1 MTADAVAP
9 GVAPLDAVTA
19 ERVRAVETFRFTE
32 RQARFLVEVMIHGG
46 VFAPRQYNT
55 FAGIVHGQKTQDF
68 LGKLVAGGFGRA
80 IQVGARHRG
89 RLYHVTFKPLYAA
102 IGEPD
107 NRHRKPTSLGRMV
120 QRLMLLDAV
129 LADRT
134 FTWLG
139 TERDKYTYFV
149 RLLHGRVETREFPHL
164 RFGREPLLTVRFF
177 PDKLPIGVQADRTD
191 HVFLYLITS
200 AIPADFRVFLYTH
213 AEILRPLPQ
222 WTIRVLVPQ
231 PFVESIPRFAHAARE
246 ELATPLS
253 LSQSQELQWWCRE
266 RHRRP
271 ADGIS
276 PDPERARVAAATFRS
291 PRFRVLDRLWQQHG
305 DPVIWSAQSAVL
317 RDALERQTGRVE
329 FLPLSH
335 QYLHLSSLVGV
346 A

>member
-1 MTADAVAP
+1 MTDDAVAP

-55 FAGIVHGQKTQDF
+55 FAGIVHGQETQDF

-200 AIPADFRVFLYTH
+200 AVPADFRVFLYYARRDPPSAPAVDDPRARPAAVRRVH
-213 AEILRPLPQ
+213 SSLR
-222 WTIRVLVPQ
+222 
-231 PFVESIPRFAHAARE
+231 A
-246 ELATPLS
+246 
-253 LSQSQELQWWCRE
+253 
-266 RHRRP
+266 RRP
-271 ADGIS
+271 RGA
-276 PDPERARVAAATFRS
+276 
-291 PRFRVLDRLWQQHG
+291 
-305 DPVIWSAQSAVL
+305 
-317 RDALERQTGRVE
+317 RDAVVALAITGTAVVVPRAA
-329 FLPLSH
+329 P
-335 QYLHLSSLVGV
+335 
-346 A
+346 ATR